1 MVFPKL
7 FSVAILGPEERR
19 GAEGQGRVAA
29 AAGHDPGPGGGPV
42 RGGIGQG
49 SRD

>member
-1 MVFPKL
+1 MLFPNL
-7 FSVAILGPEERR
+7 LSLAILGPKERR

-29 AAGHDPGPGGGPV
+29 AAGRDPGPGGGLV